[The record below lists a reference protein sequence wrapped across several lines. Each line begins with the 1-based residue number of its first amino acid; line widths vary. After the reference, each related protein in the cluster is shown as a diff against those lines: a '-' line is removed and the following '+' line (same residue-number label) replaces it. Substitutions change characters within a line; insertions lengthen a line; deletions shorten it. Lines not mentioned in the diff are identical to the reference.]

1 MHKWGNVPDRA
12 EDLAKVAK
20 GALWALHGLRGVIR
34 IKQGVIDNT
43 GGEGTWI
50 SVGTC

>member
-1 MHKWGNVPDRA
+1 LLR
-12 EDLAKVAK
+12 LAGIVMVTEKSGGGADGKV
-20 GALWALHGLRGVIR
+20 V
-34 IKQGVIDNT
+34 DT